1 MQGHSFTDFKSLLQ
15 MVSSGTEQEF
25 INLETGYSSE
35 TADPRLLMD
44 IMIIMGDKKFIHQRQ
59 VYDFMALLGD
69 AGGIYGSMMLIGAV
83 LHFCL
88 SFDE

>member
-1 MQGHSFTDFKSLLQ
+1 
-15 MVSSGTEQEF
+15 MVSSGTEHEF
-25 INLETGYSSE
+25 MNLESSYAFE
-35 TADPRLLMD
+35 SSDPRSLMD
-44 IMIIMGDKKFIHQRQ
+44 IMIILGDKKFIHQRQ
-59 VYDFMALLGD
+59 VYDIMAFLGD